1 MKREEIKARVA
12 VVVTTE
18 IPNEVDAESANE
30 LIDFCE
36 EEGLLPIVFL
46 QEETRS
52 GSFGSKGYQAVSQLI
67 EKDMID
73 GVITLSKAML
83 DSKFGNALVA
93 DSKRNGF
100 FVVTYEDILKFCDEQ
115 MCSECADADF
125 LTIMM
130 M

>member
-18 IPNEVDAESANE
+18 IPNEVDAKSANE

-52 GSFGSKGYQAVSQLI
+52 GSLGSKGYQAVSQLI

-73 GVITLSKAML
+73 GVITLSQAML
-83 DSKFGNALVA
+83 DSKFGNALVV

>member
-52 GSFGSKGYQAVSQLI
+52 GSLGSKGYQAVSQLI

-73 GVITLSKAML
+73 GVITLSNTML
-83 DSKFGNALVA
+83 DSKFGKVLVA

>member
-52 GSFGSKGYQAVSQLI
+52 GSLGSKGYQAVSQLI

-83 DSKFGNALVA
+83 DSKFGNALVS